1 MGSSSNDLL
10 NVALQHH
17 RSGRLVEAEQAYRE
31 ILSREPDHPDALQ
44 LLGTLADQCGH
55 HDQAVELISRAIQ
68 LSPRPLAGWHNNLGE
83 AHRKLKHF
91 NEAEAAYRRAIETD
105 ANHAGAHN
113 NLGLILQETGRIDDA
128 IRELERALELQPDF
142 AETHRNLATALHRSG
157 ETERAVQHLRR
168 AVTIRPN
175 YVKAQH
181 ALGLILHETG
191 DHDGAVEALRQAVRL
206 TPDDAEAQHALGIVL
221 HESGR
226 SDEAVTHMQRAV
238 QLQPDMAEAHHDLAG
253 LLRQQKRL
261 DEAITHFREALRIN
275 PHSAGGHAN
284 LARALQQDGK
294 LADAATEFRRALDLD
309 PSLHSAQGALVHALQ
324 HQCDWRDLADQ
335 TRLTIKSINSS
346 SSSGQAISPFIGLTL
361 AEPTT
366 AAQQLVCAKA
376 WVAQNLA
383 AWQQR
388 APLFHDPRTPRA
400 DGRIVLGYLSA
411 DFHQHATADLAA
423 EMFEQHDRER
433 FAVHAYCYGP
443 DDRSSMR
450 QRLLSAFD
458 RYEHIGGLSHEQAA
472 RKIAD
477 DGVDVLIDLKGYT
490 EHARPQIPA
499 LRPAAI
505 QVNYLGYPGTMGA
518 DFIDY
523 ILVDE
528 VIVPASEQPHF
539 TERLVYLPGCYQ
551 VNDSRRAVAEQT
563 PSRADCGLPDEGFVF
578 CCFNNNYKLTPAVFD
593 VWMRLLHAIPGS
605 VLWLLE
611 AHRVAADNLRREA
624 ESRGISSDRLVF
636 APRCPPP
643 RHRARYRLADLFIDT
658 FPVNAH
664 TTASEALA
672 ADCPLVTIAGD
683 TFISRVAASLLQA
696 LNLPDLICTNLEDYE
711 ARILELAQ
719 HPDQLAD
726 IRTRLQSARQTSN
739 VFNGTHFA
747 RNLERAYLTMWDI
760 HQSGEQPQPFA
771 VTE

>member
-1 MGSSSNDLL
+1 MGSSSTDLL
-10 NVALQHH
+10 NVAIEHH
-17 RSGRLVEAEQAYRE
+17 RSGRLVEAERVYRE
-31 ILSREPDHPDALQ
+31 ILSREPNHADAMQ

-55 HDQAVELISRAIQ
+55 HQQGVELISRAIQ
-68 LSPRPLAGWHNNLGE
+68 ISPRPLAGWHNNLGE
-83 AHRKLKHF
+83 AHRKLKQF
-91 NEAEAAYRRAIETD
+91 GEAEAAYRRAIKTD
-105 ANHAGAHN
+105 AKHAGAHN
-113 NLGLILQETGRIDDA
+113 NLGLILQETGRTNEA
-128 IRELERALELQPDF
+128 VRKFERALELQLDF
-142 AETHRNLATALHRSG
+142 AETHRNLATALHRLG
-157 ETERAVQHLRR
+157 ETERALHHLRR
-168 AVTIRPN
+168 AVQIRPS
-175 YVKAQH
+175 YPKAQH
-181 ALGLILHETG
+181 ALGLLLHETG
-191 DHDGAVEALRQAVRL
+191 DHDGAIEALRQTVSL
-206 TPDDAEAQHALGIVL
+206 TPNDADAQHALGIVL

-238 QLQPDMAEAHHDLAG
+238 QLRPDMAEAHHDLAG

-261 DEAITHFREALRIN
+261 NEAIVHFREALRIN

-284 LARALQQDGK
+284 LARALQQNGD
-294 LADAATEFRRALDLD
+294 LIHATTEFRRALDLD

-335 TRLTIKSINSS
+335 TRLTIQSIDSS
-346 SSSGQAISPFIGLTL
+346 NLLGQTISPFIGLTL
-361 AEPTT
+361 SEPTST
-366 AAQQLVCAKA
+366 AQQLACAKA

-383 AWQQR
+383 AWQRR
-388 APLFHDPRTPRA
+388 APLFHQPRTPRA

-443 DDRSSMR
+443 DDQSPMR
-450 QRLLSAFD
+450 QRLLNAFD

-472 RKIAD
+472 RKIAA
-477 DGVDVLIDLKGYT
+477 DGVDILIDLKGYT

-499 LRPAAI
+499 LRPAPI

-523 ILVDE
+523 ILVDD

-539 TERLVYLPGCYQ
+539 TERLVHLPGCYQ

-593 VWMRLLHAIPGS
+593 VWMRLLHSIPGS

-624 ESRGISSDRLVF
+624 ESRGVSSDRLVF
-636 APRCPPP
+636 APRCPPHQ
-643 RHRARYRLADLFIDT
+643 HRARYRLADLFIDT

-696 LNLPDLICTNLEDYE
+696 LNLPDLICTNLDDYE
-711 ARILELAQ
+711 VRILALSQ

-726 IRTRLQSARQTSN
+726 IRHRLRTARQATN
-739 VFNGTHFA
+739 VFDGTHFA
-747 RNLERAYLTMWDI
+747 RNLELAYLTMWKF
-760 HQSGEQPQPFA
+760 HQSGEEPQPYVVA
-771 VTE
+771 S